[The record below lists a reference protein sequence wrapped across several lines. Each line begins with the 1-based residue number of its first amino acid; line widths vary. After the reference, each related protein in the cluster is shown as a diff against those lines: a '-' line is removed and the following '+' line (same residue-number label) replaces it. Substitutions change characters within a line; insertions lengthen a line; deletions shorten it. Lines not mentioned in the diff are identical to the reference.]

1 MRDNIISYMDMC
13 QRDGAG
19 LQRGMSFRLSGQHS
33 FILMSVTAVVKG
45 TDVDQQRNLAKSGT
59 LK

>member
-13 QRDGAG
+13 QREGASF
-19 LQRGMSFRLSGQHS
+19 QRGMNFRLRGRYSV
-33 FILMSVTAVVKG
+33 ILISVTAVVKV
-45 TDVDQQRNLAKSGT
+45 TDVDQQRNLAKSVT